1 MKINYSIGPKT
12 ICLPYGNMFIESMT
26 ILARNH
32 KSLFPLAIGLPTV
45 FGAHHNGVFGYCLFL
60 YSFSICVFFF
70 SSNIARMCVCV
81 FMFAHSYT
89 MPYTLPANL
98 TDLSYLVIGHCIL
111 RSHQINEYKISLFVQ
126 LSWLFRD
133 MIACIVLPFSNYSLF
148 FVASSTSSSFYFCL
162 YENIDGVGWLC
173 CYQCCYTVFCL
184 FIYSVLWD
192 FSMRCSHRDEPSS
205 FHACHYLYSCK
216 HAC

>member
-32 KSLFPLAIGLPTV
+32 KSLFPLAIGLPTQFLGRITTV
-45 FGAHHNGVFGYCLFL
+45 FLGTAFFIHFQFVCF
-60 YSFSICVFFF
+60 FSRLTLRACVF
-70 SSNIARMCVCV
+70 VC
-81 FMFAHSYT
+81 MFAHSYT

-133 MIACIVLPFSNYSLF
+133 MIACIVLPFFHYSLF
-148 FVASSTSSSFYFCL
+148 FVASSTFSSFLFVWC
-162 YENIDGVGWLC
+162 WL
-173 CYQCCYTVFCL
+173 VML
-184 FIYSVLWD
+184 LP
-192 FSMRCSHRDEPSS
+192 M
-205 FHACHYLYSCK
+205 LL
-216 HAC
+216 